1 MNEVHWACFACL
13 LSSLI
18 FFLQEMTAL
27 LAQASPVIC
36 ELLLGAILI
45 VNIIELCVIASIFTE
60 NEPPELTDDM
70 RAKLY
75 S

>member
-1 MNEVHWACFACL
+1 
-13 LSSLI
+13 
-18 FFLQEMTAL
+18 MTAL
-27 LAQASPVIC
+27 TRTLFLALALQAPVIC